1 MGRGRGVRERLRERE
16 GERDLCDCMN
26 FMILLFVS
34 QGKAVFIAIHLR
46 ITPKMRFWKMMTIT
60 IRKKVRYAIIII
72 IMQL

>member
-1 MGRGRGVRERLRERE
+1 MRERLRERE

-46 ITPKMRFWKMMTIT
+46 PHLLPDSDCHHLPEPHLWCDH
-60 IRKKVRYAIIII
+60 
-72 IMQL
+72 